1 MCGLCQFLAAT
12 TDIREGEIAMSRKK
26 ALLMGVVLLA
36 GLSALAQAPA
46 DASAQAPSDANGG
59 WRPVT
64 DDDIAVLRQDVQASK
79 TDIITRSMGFTE
91 EQSKAFW
98 PVYREYAN
106 EQQKIG
112 DDRVSL
118 IKDYAANYDKI
129 DDAQAQSYLTRA
141 LRYEDDIAKLRKTYV
156 PRFEKAI
163 GPKQTAKFYQVDNRL
178 SLLVNLQLANLLPII
193 K

>member
-1 MCGLCQFLAAT
+1 MVG
-12 TDIREGEIAMSRKK
+12 KK
-26 ALLMGVVLLA
+26 ILLTGVVVLG

-46 DASAQAPSDANGG
+46 DANTQAPADADTG
-59 WRPVT
+59 RPVT
-64 DDDIAVLRQDVQASK
+64 DDDIAVLRQDIQASK
-79 TDIITRSMGFTE
+79 TDIITRSMGFTD

-106 EQQKIG
+106 EQQKVG
-112 DDRVSL
+112 DQRVSL

-129 DDAQAQSYLTRA
+129 DDTQAKSYISRA
-141 LRYEDDIAKLRKTYV
+141 FKYEDDILKLRKSYE
-156 PRFEKAI
+156 PKFEKAI
-163 GPKQTAKFYQVDNRL
+163 GAKQTAKFYQVDNRL

>member
-1 MCGLCQFLAAT
+1 MRGK
-12 TDIREGEIAMSRKK
+12 M
-26 ALLMGVVLLA
+26 ALLAGGFLLA
-36 GLSALAQAPA
+36 GLSALAQATAQAPA
-46 DASAQAPSDANGG
+46 DANGS

-106 EQQKIG
+106 EQSKLG
-112 DDRVSL
+112 DQRVSL

-129 DDAQAQSYLTRA
+129 DDTQAKDYLTRA
-141 LRYEDDIAKLRKTYV
+141 LRYEDQIQVLRRSYV
-156 PRFEKAI
+156 SKFEKAI
-163 GPKQTAKFYQVDNRL
+163 GVKQTAKFYQVDNRL

>member
-1 MCGLCQFLAAT
+1 
-12 TDIREGEIAMSRKK
+12 MSGKK
-26 ALLMGVVLLA
+26 ALLVGVFLA

-46 DASAQAPSDANGG
+46 QAPADVETG
-59 WRPVT
+59 RPVT

-79 TDIITRSMGFTE
+79 TDIITRSMGFTD

-112 DDRVSL
+112 DQRVSL

-129 DDAQAQSYLTRA
+129 DDTQAQSYLSRA
-141 LRYEDDIAKLRKTYV
+141 LKYEDEMAKLRRSYV
-156 PRFEKAI
+156 SKFEKAI
-163 GPKQTAKFYQVDNRL
+163 GAKQTAKFYQVDNRL
-178 SLLVNLQLANLLPII
+178 NLLVNVQLANLLPII

>member
-1 MCGLCQFLAAT
+1 MVG
-12 TDIREGEIAMSRKK
+12 KK
-26 ALLMGVVLLA
+26 ILLMGVIVLG

-46 DASAQAPSDANGG
+46 DAANTQAPADASTG
-59 WRPVT
+59 RPVT

-79 TDIITRSMGFTE
+79 TDIITRSMGFTD

-112 DDRVSL
+112 DQRVSL
-118 IKDYAANYDKI
+118 IKDYAANYDTI
-129 DDAQAQSYLTRA
+129 DDVKAKSYISRA
-141 LRYEDDIAKLRKTYV
+141 FKFDDDMLKLRKSYESK
-156 PRFEKAI
+156 FEKAI
-163 GPKQTAKFYQVDNRL
+163 GAKQTAKFYQVDNRL
-178 SLLVNLQLANLLPII
+178 SLLVNVQIANLLPII

>member
-1 MCGLCQFLAAT
+1 MRGK
-12 TDIREGEIAMSRKK
+12 I
-26 ALLMGVVLLA
+26 ALLVGGFLLA
-36 GLSALAQAPA
+36 GLSALAQA
-46 DASAQAPSDANGG
+46 SAQAPADANTG
-59 WRPVT
+59 RPVT

-79 TDIITRSMGFTE
+79 TDIITRSMGFTD

-98 PVYREYAN
+98 PLYREYAN

-112 DDRVSL
+112 DQRVSL

-141 LRYEDDIAKLRKTYV
+141 LKYEDEMAQLRKSYV
-156 PRFEKAI
+156 PKFEKAI
-163 GPKQTAKFYQVDNRL
+163 GAKQTAKFYQVDNRL
-178 SLLVNLQLANLLPII
+178 TLLVNVQLANLLPII